1 MIKKRLAVAAFG
13 AAMAVAA
20 PLVSWYEG
28 KRNNAYLDA
37 VGIPTICYGHTGTAK
52 LGQTLTDAECDALLE
67 RDLGVA
73 FAAVDRHTTVELP
86 VERRAAL
93 ASFVFNIGE
102 GAFKSSTLLRKLN
115 AGDTAGACKELDR
128 WVYAGGKVLEGLV
141 KRRATER
148 ELCEVG
154 L

>member
-1 MIKKRLAVAAFG
+1 MIKKRLAVASLG
-13 AAMAVAA
+13 AALAVAA

-37 VGIPTICYGHTGTAK
+37 VGVPTICYGHTGTAK

-67 RDLGVA
+67 QDLGTA
-73 FAAVDRHTTVELP
+73 FAAVDRHTKVELP
-86 VERRAAL
+86 IERRAAL
-93 ASFVFNIGE
+93 ASFVFNVGE
-102 GAFKSSTLLRKLN
+102 EAFKNSTLLRKLN
-115 AGDTAGACKELDR
+115 AGDAAGACAELDR